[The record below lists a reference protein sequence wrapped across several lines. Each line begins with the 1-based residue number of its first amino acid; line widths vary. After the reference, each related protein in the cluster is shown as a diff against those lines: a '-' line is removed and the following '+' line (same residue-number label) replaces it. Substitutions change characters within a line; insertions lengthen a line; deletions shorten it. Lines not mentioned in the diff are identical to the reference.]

1 MEGRWDGGKEWGM
14 RREGKGGGKEHGREE
29 GERRVKYEGEERVT
43 GDSEEEENEEM
54 NRIKGEHIY
63 TKAIQCVLQKI
74 YRIHKALNIQ
84 IIRIQN
90 IF

>member
-1 MEGRWDGGKEWGM
+1 MGDEKREKRGRKRTWG
-14 RREGKGGGKEHGREE
+14 EE

-43 GDSEEEENEEM
+43 GDSEEEENEEEM

-84 IIRIQN
+84 MIRIQN